1 VKAGNT
7 CLGLP
12 LDVLTDSIRRNV
24 QRARWWPKGS
34 TAISVDIVCSDRL
47 AAVAAK
53 ASNGIIVFFLLTRSS
68 GPPIA
73 GESFTLNIGDFNIVE
88 AEVTEEFP
96 RLVNSAG
103 IVEVELLKKLN
114 LNDLATKK
122 TVGMG
127 SSNVLV
133 LLEDGVKAV
142 YKGYR
147 YLDRHRRE
155 VRFLKYLSSK
165 GYRNAPEL
173 YGVVRYRGYEIGII
187 VEYVE
192 NVGDG
197 GLPFYIAA
205 VKEFEGSMH
214 RSDTLDLA
222 ESVGRT
228 VGEFH
233 RVIASSNDP
242 WFSSEPL
249 DKPDI
254 DSIVNR
260 MKFYAE
266 HIKKTLNQAEY
277 AEIDLIE
284 GLLEERVNS
293 GILML
298 EKYEGLNKLRTH
310 QDLHLAQFIYSPT
323 RGFVFSD
330 FEGEPIRM
338 SILGDSKEPPLR
350 DVASLLRSLDYIA
363 VFAYAEASK
372 QTPDNVAKKAL
383 TDRSLAYKLLEW
395 RNKYSSKLV
404 AGYFDALQGE
414 CVDVI
419 GAPCS
424 HAINHIAELL
434 YPLMLERAL
443 YEAVYESAFNPNL
456 VWIPLLFLVFE
467 PLSATPTISL

>member
-1 VKAGNT
+1 M
-7 CLGLP
+7 
-12 LDVLTDSIRRNV
+12 DV

-34 TAISVDIVCSDRL
+34 TVISVDIECGEQL
-47 AAVAAK
+47 AAVAAE

-68 GPPIA
+68 RPSISGKA
-73 GESFTLNIGDFNIVE
+73 FTLNIGDFSIVE

-96 RLVNSAG
+96 RLLSLAG

-114 LNDLATKK
+114 LNDFAAKK

-147 YLDRHRRE
+147 YLDPHRRE

-165 GYRNAPEL
+165 GYRSAPEL

-192 NVGDG
+192 NAGDG
-197 GLPFYIAA
+197 GLPFFIAA
-205 VKEFEGSMH
+205 VKEFEGSIL
-214 RSDTLDLA
+214 RGDTSDLA

-233 RVIASSNDP
+233 RIIASSDDP
-242 WFSSEPL
+242 WFSPEPL
-249 DKPDI
+249 DKSDI
-254 DSIVNR
+254 DSIVSR

-266 HIKKTLNQAEY
+266 NIKKALNQAEY
-277 AEIDLIE
+277 AETDLVE
-284 GLLEERVNS
+284 GLLEERLND

-298 EKYEGLNKLRTH
+298 ERYEGLNKLRTH

-330 FEGEPIRM
+330 FEGEPVRM
-338 SILGDSKEPPLR
+338 SILGDAKEPPLR

-363 VFAYAEASK
+363 VFSYAEASK
-372 QTPDNVAKKAL
+372 QTPNNVARRAL

-404 AGYFDALQGE
+404 AGYFNALQNE
-414 CVDVI
+414 CVNVI
-419 GAPCS
+419 GAHCS
-424 HAINHIAELL
+424 HAVKYIVELL

-443 YEAVYESAFNPNL
+443 YEAVYELTFNPSL

-467 PLSATPTISL
+467 PRSATPTVSL